1 MDLAGSFIAGY
12 FEYFSHAGLVFDKF
26 HIVKLLNKALDD
38 TSKAEGKGKKLLKE
52 HRFTLLRH
60 ASDLTEK
67 QKEELY
73 YLQLTYP
80 ELGRAY
86 QYKEGFF
93 DAFHYPTAEESIAY
107 LEQWCKAVMDTSL
120 TYMKKFIAT
129 LKTHWSG
136 IITNFTHPG
145 VNNGTLEGLNQKI
158 QLAKRRARG
167 FANTPNFID
176 MAYFVCGKLQF
187 DYPHNPL

>member
-1 MDLAGSFIAGY
+1 M
-12 FEYFSHAGLVFDKF
+12 F

-38 TSKAEGKGKKLLKE
+38 TRKTEVKGKKLLKG

-60 ASDLTEK
+60 ASDLREK
-67 QKEELY
+67 QKEELD
-73 YLQLTYP
+73 LLRLTYP

-93 DAFHYPTAEESIAY
+93 DAFHCPTAEESIGY

-120 TYMKKFIAT
+120 TYMKKFVAT

-145 VNNGTLEGLNQKI
+145 VNNGILEGLNQKI

-187 DYPHNPL
+187 DYPYNPL